1 MHMIHVVTYHS
12 EDMSISVE
20 RCRLS
25 ALRHGADKVWV
36 WTRAAIEQT
45 EFYENNRE
53 ILDTP
58 RGSGLW
64 AWKPF
69 IILEALRMCGPN
81 DTVVYMDAGV
91 ECVASLKTIT
101 NQMGDIWLF
110 GNMYKHTDWCKAD
123 AFIPILSNDFYGY
136 QGKQAQASV
145 IFVRPAMKGFIERW
159 LTECCIPERINDEPS
174 RLPNTPGFREHR
186 HDQALLTCWA
196 IREHIP
202 LHWWPAMYN
211 DGAFTYQKDGYTDNY
226 PVLFHHHR
234 KRNNEYSTNHRSSQG
249 VAAFRT
255 H

>member
-1 MHMIHVVTYHS
+1 MYMIHVITYHT
-12 EDMSISVE
+12 EDMSISAE

-45 EFYENNRE
+45 DFYESNRE

-69 IILEALRMCGPN
+69 IILEVLRMCGPN

-101 NQMGDIWLF
+101 NQMGNIWLF
-110 GNMYKHTDWCKAD
+110 GNMYQHQHWCKGDIMANIGCYPD
-123 AFIPILSNDFYGY
+123 
-136 QGKQAQASV
+136 GKQCQASV
-145 IFVRPAMKGFIERW
+145 IFVRSDARYFIEEW
-159 LTECCIPERINDEPS
+159 LATCLVPGLIDDSPSKTPNHPEFQEN
-174 RLPNTPGFREHR
+174 R
-186 HDQALLTCWA
+186 HDQAILTTLA
-196 IREHIP
+196 YKSGVV

-211 DGAFTYQKDGYTDNY
+211 DGAFTYQKDAYTDNY
-226 PVLFHHHR
+226 PVLFLHHR
-234 KRNNEYSTNHRSSQG
+234 RRNNEY
-249 VAAFRT
+249 
-255 H
+255 